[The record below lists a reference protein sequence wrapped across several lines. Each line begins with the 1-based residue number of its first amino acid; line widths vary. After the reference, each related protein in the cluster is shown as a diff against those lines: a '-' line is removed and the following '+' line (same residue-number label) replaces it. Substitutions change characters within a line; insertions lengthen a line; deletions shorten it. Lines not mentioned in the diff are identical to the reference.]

1 MIICECYSQILK
13 YLKANFLGT
22 WSVTLFLDE
31 LCYPVP
37 NQDDFQFSEVMIHDT
52 IVPGFNQMDFK

>member
-1 MIICECYSQILK
+1 MLSQILK

-31 LCYPVP
+31 FCYHVP
-37 NQDDFQFSEVMIHDT
+37 NQDDFQFSEVMVHDST
-52 IVPGFNQMDFK
+52 GPGFNQMDFK